1 MDGTKPPPPKAKTFA
16 CLSCGSP
23 IRLRGLLQTTS
34 VVCSGCGT
42 VIDVSDNENMRIIS
56 AFISRI
62 KVEPA
67 IPLGTRGTFRDGIF
81 EVIGFM
87 RRVITVEGVEYR
99 WREYL
104 LFNPFKGFRWL
115 SEYNGHWSYIRTAL
129 HRPRLMNSG
138 DVNFK
143 GTVYRHFQSAR
154 ATVDYVAGEFY
165 WRVQAGESCIVQDY
179 VAPPQILS
187 MEQTDDEI
195 TWSAGEYI
203 EPDQIKAAFK
213 LTDGLPARIGVGA
226 NQPSPTADRKS
237 RILWQTTAF
246 VGLAILIQ
254 LASLAL
260 SQNKLVYQNEFFFNI
275 AEAEKSRVTDIFE
288 LGGRSSNVM
297 VRTNASLNNNWLY
310 LNMALINDDT
320 GTAYD
325 FGREIDYYYGTDSDG
340 SWTEG
345 SRSDD
350 AVLPRIPPG
359 RYYLRIEPEG
369 TVPTQFSVRV
379 YRDVPRW
386 WPFFITI
393 GAILLMPVVV
403 LWRDRKFEYDRW
415 SEGDHPMANL
425 VNINTGDDGE

>member
-56 AFISRI
+56 AFVSRI

-67 IPLGTRGTFRDGIF
+67 IPLGTRGTFRDGVF

-115 SEYNGHWSYIRTAL
+115 SEYNGHWSYIRTSL

-138 DVNFK
+138 DVNFR

-154 ATVDYVAGEFY
+154 ATVDYVVGEFY

-203 EPDQIKAAFK
+203 EPDEIKAAFK
-213 LTDGLPARIGVGA
+213 LTGGLPARIGVGA
-226 NQPSPTADRKS
+226 NQPSPTGDRKS
-237 RILWQTTAF
+237 RILSRTAAF
-246 VGLAILIQ
+246 VGLAMVIQ

-260 SQNKLVYQNEFFFNI
+260 SQNKLVYQNQFFFNT

-297 VRTNASLNNNWLY
+297 VSTNASLNNNWLY

-345 SRSDD
+345 STSDD
-350 AVLPRIPPG
+350 AVLPRIPSG

-369 TVPTQFSVRV
+369 TIPTQFSVRV

-393 GAILLMPVVV
+393 GAILLMPLAV

-415 SEGDHPMANL
+415 SESDHPMGKL
-425 VNINTGDDGE
+425 VNINSGDDDE

>member
-1 MDGTKPPPPKAKTFA
+1 MDGHKQPPPKAKTFA

-56 AFISRI
+56 AFVSRI
-62 KVEPA
+62 KVQPA
-67 IPLGTRGTFRDGIF
+67 IPLGARGTFHDGVF

-87 RRVITVEGVEYR
+87 QRVIVVEGVEYR

-104 LFNPFKGFRWL
+104 LFNPYKGFRWL
-115 SEYNGHWSYIRTAL
+115 SEYNGHWNYIRATL
-129 HRPRLMNSG
+129 HRPRLLNNG

-143 GTVYRHFQSAR
+143 GTLFRHFQSAQ
-154 ATVDYVAGEFY
+154 AKVDYVVGEFY
-165 WRVQAGESCIVQDY
+165 WRVQSGESCLVQDY

-187 MEQTDDEI
+187 MEQTDNEI
-195 TWSAGEYI
+195 TWSTGDYT
-203 EPDQIKAAFK
+203 EPDQIRQAFK
-213 LTDGLPARIGVGA
+213 LPGGLPARIGVGA
-226 NQPSPTADRKS
+226 NQPSPSADRKS
-237 RILWQTTAF
+237 RILRHTAAF
-246 VGLAILIQ
+246 IALAILIQ
-254 LASLAL
+254 LTAMVL
-260 SQNKLVYQNEFFFNI
+260 SQNKLVYENEFFYNT
-275 AEAEKSRVTDIFE
+275 AEAEKSRVTDVFE
-288 LGGRSSNVM
+288 LSGRSSNVM
-297 VRTNASLNNNWLY
+297 VRTNASLNNNWMY

-340 SWTEG
+340 AWTEG

-350 AVLPRIPPG
+350 AVLPRIPAG
-359 RYYLRIEPEG
+359 HYYLRIEPEG
-369 TVPTQFSVRV
+369 NVPTQFSVRV

-393 GAILLMPVVV
+393 GALLLMPLAI

-415 SEGDHPMANL
+415 SESDHPMAKL
-425 VNINTGDDGE
+425 VNIGSGDDDK